1 MLRDVLLPFVDIFCK
16 NFFIFHF
23 KCVFFFME
31 MTLKMLETG
40 FVNRHVFLN
49 FLLNHIIR
57 ITLDK
62 SNVNGVNEN
71 SIDLF
76 FLLCEDQGPQMIH
89 KIWSHMYRV
98 SCRKIRC

>member
-1 MLRDVLLPFVDIFCK
+1 
-16 NFFIFHF
+16 
-23 KCVFFFME
+23 ME

-76 FLLCEDQGPQMIH
+76 FFI
-89 KIWSHMYRV
+89 V
-98 SCRKIRC
+98 